1 MPDESIGRSKLN
13 ILVTG
18 STGFLGFAIAK
29 HLKRKKYDV
38 HAMVR
43 ETSNT
48 KHLINEGIPT
58 VTGDV
63 NDKQSLINAFK
74 GRDAIIHCAGFVT
87 DWGKKENFI
96 KVNYYG
102 TKNVLEACVEAGVR
116 RLIHTSTV
124 DIFGHKHGSRIKE
137 DSPFGKRPGWY
148 GKTKIMAE
156 KLVREYIQENKL
168 DISIIYPPWVYG
180 EGDITFV
187 PEIVEAI
194 KDGSM
199 MFFRSKGN
207 HTIEISYIEHLT
219 EAVELI
225 LNSKEAIGEGYIIAD
240 EPKMTFREFVNSIA
254 KRIGGKEVNF
264 TLPYPLAYFAS
275 LMMEGFYKL
284 IGSKKR
290 PLLTRHSMTLLGND
304 IVYDTT
310 KLRELGFQPKYDF
323 NTSMDKTFEY
333 YHNEG
338 IL

>member
-1 MPDESIGRSKLN
+1 MFDESIGRSELN

-18 STGFLGFAIAK
+18 STGFLGFAITRY
-29 HLKRKKYDV
+29 LKRKGYNV

-43 ETSNT
+43 ESSNT
-48 KHLINEGIPT
+48 KSLDDEDIHNII
-58 VTGDV
+58 GDV
-63 NDKQSLINAFK
+63 NDKQSLIKAFE

-96 KVNYYG
+96 RVNYYG
-102 TKNVLEACVEAGVR
+102 TKNVLEACVESGVR
-116 RLIHTSTV
+116 RLVHTSTV
-124 DIFGHKHGSRIKE
+124 DIFGHKNGSRINE
-137 DSPFGKRPGWY
+137 NSPLRNRPGWY

-156 KLVREYIQENKL
+156 KLVREYIQQNKL

-225 LNSKEAIGEGYIIAD
+225 LNSKDAIGEGYIIAD
-240 EPKMTFREFVNSIA
+240 EPKMTFRKFVNSIA

-310 KLRELGFQPKYDF
+310 KLHELGFQPKYDF
-323 NTSMDKTFEY
+323 KTSMDKTFEY
-333 YHNEG
+333 YRKEG